1 MDARTT
7 TDPPPDPS
15 PAPDDALLAR
25 CRRIGTST
33 WSDALDQLGIGG
45 AVEGLTVRNGSGR
58 IAGRAVTVR
67 EEAGPLGAYPVEEF
81 AVGRIIAAITAGCVL
96 VIAMGGA
103 AVSTLGGLAARA
115 ALACRV
121 AGVLIDGGCRDIEEI
136 RAGALW
142 LASRH
147 VTPVSGK
154 RRVRV
159 ASINE
164 PVRLGGVDVSHGDY
178 VVADLTGI
186 VVIPA
191 PRIAE
196 ALALA
201 EHLESQDQRFR
212 AALDAGNSFAETAAT
227 LRHL

>member
-1 MDARTT
+1 MDTRTT
-7 TDPPPDPS
+7 TGPASDPS

-45 AVEGLTVRNGSGR
+45 VVEGLRVRNGSER

-81 AVGRIIAAITAGCVL
+81 AVGRIIEAATTECVL

-115 ALACRV
+115 ALARGV
-121 AGVLIDGGCRDIEEI
+121 AGVLIDGGCRDLEEI

-159 ASINE
+159 TSINE
-164 PVRLGGVDVSHGDY
+164 PVRLGGVDVSYGDY
-178 VVADLTGI
+178 VIADLTGI
-186 VVIPA
+186 IIVPA
-191 PRIAE
+191 LHIAE

-212 AALDAGNSFAETAAT
+212 AALDAGKSFAEIAAT